1 MFVNQNQLLDTLEGA
16 KYLLGCVLFCQ
27 NTKARFVI
35 METESYHYT
44 DEACHAFSNK
54 KTKRNQV
61 MFNKAG
67 FLYVYQLY
75 GMHLCINVVS
85 GKKDEGSAILIRGL
99 LPLDDLQ
106 GVQKRRARFDE
117 ASILCNGPGKV
128 AQGVGVAKEDNG
140 LYLLDASSRFQLHQQ
155 ENNCTLGKLIYSKR
169 VGITKNADTLWRF
182 GLNEITI
189 NQKKMT
195 YQPTVMW

>member
-1 MFVNQNQLLDTLEGA
+1 MFVDQNQLLDTHEGA

-44 DEACHAFSNK
+44 DEACHAFNNK
-54 KTKRNQV
+54 KTLRNEI

-75 GMHLCINVVS
+75 GMHLCMNVVS

-99 LPLDDLQ
+99 LPLDHLQ
-106 GVQKRRARFDE
+106 DVQKRRARFDE

-140 LYLLDASSRFQLHQQ
+140 LYLLDLNSRFQLYRK
-155 ENNCTLGKLIYSKR
+155 EKNTKIGKLIYSKR
-169 VGITKNADTLWRF
+169 VGITKNTHKLWRF
-182 GLNEITI
+182 GLDSITI
-189 NQKKMT
+189 NQKKMA
-195 YQPTVMW
+195 YKPTVIW